1 MYDEIWNT
9 FVSYKNICGAKT
21 RIANGYAPERPI
33 AKKNECFSNDNQK
46 ISSFTEL
53 KRNK

>member
-33 AKKNECFSNDNQK
+33 AKKMNVSAMT
-46 ISSFTEL
+46 I
-53 KRNK
+53 KRFLVSQS